1 MKLEHVNEERFAKNL
16 SRAIQIA
23 TISHEDEADT
33 DWTKFKEFHDFLK
46 EAYPKTFSTL
56 DVEEVGRAGLILHWK
71 GSDDTLDP
79 IGFLAHQ
86 DVVPVAP
93 GTEDDW
99 TNPPFSGANDG
110 TFIWGR
116 GALDMKSHLLCII
129 EGIETLLE
137 EGYTTT
143 RDVYVCLDYNEE
155 IVAGKDNGAKKI
167 ATLLNERGIH
177 FDSILDEGGGS
188 TDVHAKNILDAHI
201 TMVGVAEKGYADYKI
216 TVKGL
221 GGHSSFPP
229 KHTALGQLSELIT
242 KIENHPFEAHFTTPV
257 LAMFSTI
264 GTHMSSPLGG
274 LLKRPGVLK
283 PVLKNVMGKNPFTAA
298 MVRTSTA
305 VTMASASPAPNVL
318 PEAATCVINF
328 RLLQGDTLASVKKHL
343 EVLAKDYDATITLLK
358 GKEASA
364 VSPTDTRSFHTIED
378 IFADG
383 NETSF
388 TTPYLL
394 TACTDSYHY
403 ECICENLYRFSPFS
417 LPSELMHTPHSTN
430 ERFPVDQIT
439 PGVSFF
445 MQYIRRMNA

>member
-71 GSDDTLDP
+71 GNDDTLDP

-86 DVVPVAP
+86 DVVPVTP

-167 ATLLNERGIH
+167 ATLLNEPGIH
-177 FDSILDEGGGS
+177 FDSI
-188 TDVHAKNILDAHI
+188 
-201 TMVGVAEKGYADYKI
+201 
-216 TVKGL
+216 
-221 GGHSSFPP
+221 
-229 KHTALGQLSELIT
+229 
-242 KIENHPFEAHFTTPV
+242 
-257 LAMFSTI
+257 
-264 GTHMSSPLGG
+264 
-274 LLKRPGVLK
+274 
-283 PVLKNVMGKNPFTAA
+283 
-298 MVRTSTA
+298 
-305 VTMASASPAPNVL
+305 
-318 PEAATCVINF
+318 
-328 RLLQGDTLASVKKHL
+328 
-343 EVLAKDYDATITLLK
+343 
-358 GKEASA
+358 
-364 VSPTDTRSFHTIED
+364 
-378 IFADG
+378 
-383 NETSF
+383 
-388 TTPYLL
+388 
-394 TACTDSYHY
+394 
-403 ECICENLYRFSPFS
+403 
-417 LPSELMHTPHSTN
+417 
-430 ERFPVDQIT
+430 
-439 PGVSFF
+439 
-445 MQYIRRMNA
+445 